1 VNYTYALSLLMANL
15 TSKYTTNVAIN
26 FWDADNNATSST
38 FIPLPEMEIND
49 ADLVAIFIA
58 KNEMRYRQPI
68 NDPIFAAHRRADTV
82 SDQQRGGNITYYKSD
97 FPISALGCTL
107 QYQFCHAQ
115 AAGKPDFCSSLTGIP
130 SLPFK
135 DMFNASSVQVAAMQE
150 LAGIM
155 FETDIRTA
163 SLDLKVQ
170 KLAGNF
176 ERLAYLPDDQWV
188 QEVVGWESFLWAH
201 LQTSMVEYAIG
212 KSVRL
217 PDAAPLVK
225 SNLTDGEHKLCGKQK
240 MGNPGGFV

>member
-1 VNYTYALSLLMANL
+1 
-15 TSKYTTNVAIN
+15 
-26 FWDADNNATSST
+26 
-38 FIPLPEMEIND
+38 MEIND

-97 FPISALGCTL
+97 FPISALGCTLQVSSLAFVGLLRPPPLRCERMTNYPL